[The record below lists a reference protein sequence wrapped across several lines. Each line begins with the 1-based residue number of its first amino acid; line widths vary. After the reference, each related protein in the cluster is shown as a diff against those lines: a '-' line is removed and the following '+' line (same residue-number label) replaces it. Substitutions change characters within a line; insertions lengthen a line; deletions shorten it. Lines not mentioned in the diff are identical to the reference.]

1 MTFNHVSLQPV
12 YTTAYPPDAPEL
24 PINTHGSN
32 EPGNSDPAESML
44 TIFDDIWSKLLLLA
58 KQLRDTMQFYNQ
70 TKQELAW
77 NLEVNTLHTRMQ
89 AIDKSY
95 VASELGAIGSIIGG
109 GATLGFGLQ
118 GGESGLL
125 LGQSV
130 GQTSSGIF
138 NWSASSETRQSEQE
152 RSVADLQD
160 KGAQAYVKTLNDT
173 LEKAHEVMQQM
184 MSLGRN
190 LVEVLS
196 MMLRAVAR

>member
-1 MTFNHVSLQPV
+1 MTFNLVSLQPV

>member
-1 MTFNHVSLQPV
+1 MRFNHVSLQPV
-12 YTTAYPPDAPEL
+12 YTAAYPPDAPEL

-32 EPGNSDPAESML
+32 EPGSSTPPESML

-77 NLEVNTLHTRMQ
+77 NLEINTLHTRMQ

-125 LGQSV
+125 LGQSI

-138 NWSASSETRQSEQE
+138 NWSAGSETRQSEQE
-152 RSVADLQD
+152 RSIADLQD

-173 LEKAHEVMQQM
+173 LEKAHDVMQQM

>member
-1 MTFNHVSLQPV
+1 MRFNHVSLQPV
-12 YTTAYPPDAPEL
+12 YTAAYPPDAPEL

-32 EPGNSDPAESML
+32 EPGSSAPPESML

-95 VASELGAIGSIIGG
+95 VASEVGAIGSIIGG

-125 LGQSV
+125 LGQSI

-138 NWSASSETRQSEQE
+138 NWSAGSETRQSEQE
-152 RSVADLQD
+152 RSIADLQD

-173 LEKAHEVMQQM
+173 LEKAHDVMQQM

>member
-1 MTFNHVSLQPV
+1 MRFNHVSLQPV
-12 YTTAYPPDAPEL
+12 YTAAYPPDAPEL

-32 EPGNSDPAESML
+32 EPGSSDPAESML

-125 LGQSV
+125 LGQSI

-138 NWSASSETRQSEQE
+138 NWSAGSETRQSEQE
-152 RSVADLQD
+152 RSIADLQD

-173 LEKAHEVMQQM
+173 LEKAHDVMQQM

>member
-24 PINTHGSN
+24 PINTHGSK

>member
-1 MTFNHVSLQPV
+1 MQPV
-12 YTTAYPPDAPEL
+12 YTAAYPPDAPEL

-32 EPGNSDPAESML
+32 EPGSSDPAESML

>member
-12 YTTAYPPDAPEL
+12 YTAAYPPDAPEL

-32 EPGNSDPAESML
+32 EAGNSDPPESML

>member
-1 MTFNHVSLQPV
+1 
-12 YTTAYPPDAPEL
+12 
-24 PINTHGSN
+24 
-32 EPGNSDPAESML
+32 ML

>member
-1 MTFNHVSLQPV
+1 MTFNHVCLQPV
-12 YTTAYPPDAPEL
+12 YSAAYPPDAPEL

-32 EPGNSDPAESML
+32 EAGNSDPAESML

>member
-12 YTTAYPPDAPEL
+12 YTAAYPPDAPEL

-32 EPGNSDPAESML
+32 EPGSSDSAESML

>member
-12 YTTAYPPDAPEL
+12 YTAAYPPDAPEL
-24 PINTHGSN
+24 PINTPGSN